1 MRPTSVVLYAIRVT
15 VPTVMGTY
23 CCTALRWIALFG
35 CGLLVATA
43 SASAAEP
50 IKLCSAGTIRMGPF
64 AEHIDALRKA
74 RRYDAADIDKLIA
87 EQHAGGP
94 EFFSTQVVVKE
105 EQSGSG
111 DFDLNL
117 FQGFSDPHAKYK
129 KEKPWACAA
138 EDYPVAYFVG
148 FKVRE
153 MGKGSIAVARQKG
166 AVNVVSL
173 KAIDPDLDKHTRV
186 IDAQT
191 HAVLCD
197 DIATGCVKQIFH
209 GRW

>member
-1 MRPTSVVLYAIRVT
+1 MLCFTQFALRCRP
-15 VPTVMGTY
+15 VMGIASS
-23 CCTALRWIALFG
+23 CCTAFRWIAFTG
-35 CGLLVATA
+35 CGLLVAAA

-50 IKLCSAGTIRMGPF
+50 MKFCSTGTITMGPF
-64 AEHIDALRKA
+64 AEHIDVLRKA

-87 EQHAGGP
+87 EQRSGGP
-94 EFFSTQVVVKE
+94 NFFSTQVVVKE

-117 FQGFSDPHAKYK
+117 FQGFSDPHAKYRSD
-129 KEKPWACAA
+129 KPWACEA

-148 FKVRE
+148 FTVRA
-153 MGKGSIAVARQKG
+153 MDKGSIAVVRQKG

-186 IDAQT
+186 IDART
-191 HAVLCD
+191 RAVLCD
-197 DIATGCVKQIFH
+197 DIAAGCVKQIFH